1 MKRLLSL
8 MLCLILVLS
17 VFSGCGSDPTVSTEE
32 TTAVSESEA
41 VAEAPQEEAAET
53 VEEATVEAT
62 ESVVESVVEEEPAE
76 PAHTLPL
83 TEDDIT
89 FTLFTGMNP
98 NLMTVIDTYAETS
111 IIRWLTE
118 VTGVTVEIPAV
129 HPASEAEQ
137 WTLMAASGD
146 FADFMCSIG
155 NYTGGAQGALDDEI
169 IYDLNDMQEYMPYFF
184 DMLASD
190 PDVAKDCTLDSGS
203 IAATYRVITGDYY
216 IYDYGP
222 VVRADWLDA
231 LALEVPTTYDEYYEV
246 LKAFKSEYDATMWMS
261 GSQTSVLSLGYN
273 IRCGYTF
280 GRASGLDCF
289 YVEDGEVKCG
299 FYADEFKDYL
309 TMMQQ
314 WTSEGLISTDFAMT
328 SSDYVNSDGTSFAN
342 VTSNKHGIWKEEANG
357 LTAYDGYDMELVAA
371 PFARQNADDVISV
384 ENGKTRVD
392 GIQFAIA
399 TTCEYPELAAEW
411 LDMWYSEE
419 AEIVANWGLEGEGFE
434 YDENGEPHYTE
445 LVTNNPNGL
454 AMSFARELY
463 AAPTGGYMYN
473 MQTVYSLW
481 NEQQI
486 AFCELWG
493 ENMDNAKS
501 LPSFMSKT
509 TEESEE
515 FAQLSGDL
523 ITYVSETLSKLVLGE
538 LNLEADLDTFISTIK
553 EMGMDRLLEIQ
564 QDSYDRY
571 LER

>member
-8 MLCLILVLS
+8 MLCVLLVVGLI
-17 VFSGCGSDPTVSTEE
+17 SGCGTEASTVSEAAQESVTEPVSQAPE
-32 TTAVSESEA
+32 TVPEQEEVSVSE
-41 VAEAPQEEAAET
+41 AESL
-53 VEEATVEAT
+53 VEEPVKPSHE
-62 ESVVESVVEEEPAE
+62 
-76 PAHTLPL
+76 LPL
-83 TEDDIT
+83 TEEDIT

-98 NLMTVIDTYAETS
+98 NLMTVIDTYAETA

-169 IYDLNDMQEYMPYFF
+169 VYDLNQFQEEMPYFF
-184 DMLASD
+184 DMLATY

-203 IAATYRVITGDYY
+203 IPATYRVISGDYY
-216 IYDYGP
+216 NMDFGEVI
-222 VVRADWLDA
+222 RSDWLEA
-231 LALEVPTTYDEYYEV
+231 LNLEIPQTYDEYYDV

-289 YVEDGEVKCG
+289 YQENGEVKCG
-299 FYADEFKDYL
+299 FYAEEFKDYL
-309 TMMQQ
+309 TMVQK
-314 WTSEGLISTDFAMT
+314 WTGEGLIDPDFT
-328 SSDYVNSDGTSFAN
+328 TYSCDYVNSDGTAFAA
-342 VTSNKHGIWKEEANG
+342 VTSGEHGIWKEEANG
-357 LTAYDGYDMELVAA
+357 FAAYDAYDMEFTAIPL
-371 PFARQNADDVISV
+371 ARHNADDVISV
-384 ENGKTRVD
+384 NAGKTRVD

-399 TTCEYPELAAEW
+399 TTCEHPELAAQW
-411 LDMWYSEE
+411 LDMWYSEDGTM
-419 AEIVANWGLEGEGFE
+419 VANWGLEGEGFE
-434 YDENGEPHYTE
+434 YDENGDPHYTE

-473 MQTVYSLW
+473 MATVYSLW
-481 NEQQI
+481 DEHQLSAAEVWCQNFD
-486 AFCELWG
+486 ASKA
-493 ENMDNAKS
+493 M
-501 LPSFMSKT
+501 PSFMSRT

-515 FAQLSGDL
+515 YAQISGDL
-523 ITYVSETLSKLVLGE
+523 VTYVSETLSKLQLGE
-538 LNLEADLDTFISTIK
+538 LNLENDLDTFISTIR
-553 EMGMDRLLEIQ
+553 EMGMDRLVELNQI
-564 QDSYDRY
+564 SYDRY
-571 LER
+571 MAR